1 MSVSIEETV
10 SVTIQKDPALVTA
23 FMAWCIEYEVYKL
36 AGGGTRRHYTG
47 TYPGADKLAIE
58 KFFQDWKKKR

>member
-10 SVTIQKDPALVTA
+10 SVTIEKDPALVTA

-36 AGGGTRRHYTG
+36 SGGGSLRHFTG
-47 TYPGADKLAIE
+47 IYPAYDKLAIE
-58 KFFQDWKKKR
+58 KFFQDWKSK